1 MKRNKH
7 FRKDV
12 VIARIIFAMIC
23 IVIGVLIGMGISALM
38 KHEGGNKDTQA
49 ENTQTT
55 NTQLET
61 EHNTQQV
68 EDTQNTEVD
77 SETGESEMT
86 ETLVSYVVTTAEIR
100 LREAPNTDCATL
112 ANLSVETKLL
122 LLETLDGWY
131 KVSYEGVEGYIS
143 AEYATIVTEEETTVV
158 RSDYVIMLDPG
169 HQQNGDSTTE
179 PIGPDAAEM
188 KARVTSGAVGSTTG
202 VPEYELTLEIGLL
215 LREELQNRGY
225 TVLMTRETH
234 DVNISNMERA
244 QMANQAGA
252 DISVRIHANSY
263 TDDSVYGAET
273 LAPSTGNPYAEDI
286 AKDSQKLSQ
295 AVIHAYC
302 EATGMK
308 NRGVKIDDTMTGIN
322 WCENPVTIIEL
333 GFLSNPTDDT
343 NMQDDAYQQKM
354 VTGIADGIDAY
365 FGF

>member
-12 VIARIIFAMIC
+12 VVARMIFAMLC
-23 IVIGVLIGMGISALM
+23 IVIGVLISMGISALM
-38 KHEGGNKDTQA
+38 EHGGGNKDTQ
-49 ENTQTT
+49 EKNTQTIH
-55 NTQLET
+55 TQLET

-68 EDTQNTEVD
+68 EDTQDTEAD
-77 SETGESEMT
+77 TSSSESEMT
-86 ETLVSYVVTTAEIR
+86 ETQIFYAVTTAAIR

-112 ANLSVETKLL
+112 TNLSEGTRLLLVET
-122 LLETLDGWY
+122 LEGWY

-143 AEYATIVTEEETTVV
+143 AEYATIVTEEETTEIG
-158 RSDYVIMLDPG
+158 RSYVIMLDPG
-169 HQQNGDSTTE
+169 HQRNGDSATE

-215 LREELQNRGY
+215 LREELQSRGY

-252 DISVRIHANSY
+252 DISIRIHANSY
-263 TDDSVYGAET
+263 TDSSVHGAET
-273 LAPSTGNPYAEDI
+273 LAPSSSNSYAGDI
-286 AKDSQKLSQ
+286 AEDSQKLSQ

-302 EATGMK
+302 EATGMN
-308 NRGVKIDDTMTGIN
+308 NRGVKIDDTMTGMN
-322 WCENPVTIIEL
+322 WSENPVTIIEL

-343 NMQDDAYQQKM
+343 NMQDDVYQQKM
-354 VTGIADGIDAY
+354 VKGIADGIDAY
-365 FGF
+365 FGL